1 MRLLLN
7 IFTAFLVLM
16 PCLVGAETMD
26 EYQKTLAAEEQSG
39 LTPKSMGSGLISK
52 DVIIQELS
60 RPQPPGQA
68 AAVVFSSEAIL
79 FDYGSWKI
87 RESSHRQL
95 MEIAAALRDPVLAT
109 ITVFFVD
116 GHTCSIG
123 SEENNCRLSWRRAES
138 VVKFLTEIGQVPPGK
153 LTARGFGEFAPIA
166 SNENE
171 EGRRTNRRV
180 VLKSGLV
187 IVSRDKSLQCSG
199 NYK

>member
-1 MRLLLN
+1 MKLLVNMFMVLLLL
-7 IFTAFLVLM
+7 APGLVA
-16 PCLVGAETMD
+16 AETME
-26 EYQKTLAAEEQSG
+26 EYQKALAADEQPG

-68 AAVVFSSEAIL
+68 AAVVFSSELIL

-87 RESSHRQL
+87 RESSYRQL
-95 MEIAAALRDPVLAT
+95 MEIAAALKDSALAT
-109 ITVFFVD
+109 IPVFFVD

-123 SEENNCRLSWRRAES
+123 TEENNCRLSWRRAES
-138 VVKFLTEIGQVPPGK
+138 VVTFLIEAGQVPPGK
-153 LTARGFGEFAPIA
+153 LTARGFGEYAPIA
-166 SNENE
+166 SNESE

-187 IVSRDKSLQCSG
+187 IVPRDQSLQCSG
-199 NYK
+199 SYR